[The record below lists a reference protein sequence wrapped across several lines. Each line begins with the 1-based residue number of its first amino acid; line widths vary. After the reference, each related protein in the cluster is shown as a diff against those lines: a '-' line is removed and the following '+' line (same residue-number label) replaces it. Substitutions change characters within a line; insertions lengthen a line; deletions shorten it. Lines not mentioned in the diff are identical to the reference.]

1 MLATKTL
8 GDMAGVGSSAHDR
21 VHCLQVAPDQE
32 SRSVSRLLT
41 PIFLAF
47 SLGVADSGA
56 CEEPRKLTFEVRV
69 PADEDPDVFG
79 HVYICN
85 GCTPETWP
93 SIVAPEGGFKTRD
106 RLRLTEMHLTPREA
120 PEGVAPTLDMSPAI
134 PGDEMIYTGS
144 LLSIRPIA
152 YRFSSGIHFR
162 MRVLRTTTFVY
173 KAGRVVH
180 ELTDSD
186 GGKWILF
193 SVPLSKT
200 IHDPAGEGTLDPD
213 QLDAFAH
220 LKPPYWWTYSSR
232 RLEEDFVVSVEGV
245 ADVVGSSWGAAWQ
258 RITGDEGVK
267 TSIPVEKVLNLER

>member
-1 MLATKTL
+1 M
-8 GDMAGVGSSAHDR
+8 R
-21 VHCLQVAPDQE
+21 
-32 SRSVSRLLT
+32 VSRLLT

-47 SLGVADSGA
+47 SLTLAGPATS
-56 CEEPRKLTFEVRV
+56 EEPRKLTFEVRV

-79 HVYICN
+79 HIYICN

-93 SIVAPEGGFKTRD
+93 SILAPEGGFKTRD
-106 RLRLTEMHLTPREA
+106 RLRLTEMYLTPREA
-120 PEGVAPTLDMSPAI
+120 PEGVAPALDMSSEI

-152 YRFSSGIHFR
+152 YRFSSGLHFR

-173 KAGRVVH
+173 EAGRVVH
-180 ELTDSD
+180 ELTDSE
-186 GGKWILF
+186 GEKWILF

-200 IHDPAGEGTLDPD
+200 IHDPAGEGTLDPN
-213 QLDAFAH
+213 QPDAFAH

-232 RLEEDFVVSVEGV
+232 RLEEDLVVSVEGV

-258 RITGDEGVK
+258 MITGDEDLK
-267 TSIPVEKVLNLER
+267 TSIPVEEVLNR